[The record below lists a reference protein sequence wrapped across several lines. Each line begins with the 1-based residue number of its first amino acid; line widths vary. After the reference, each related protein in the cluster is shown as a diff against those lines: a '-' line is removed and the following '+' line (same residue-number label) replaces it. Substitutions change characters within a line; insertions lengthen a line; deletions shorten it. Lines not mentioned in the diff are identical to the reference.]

1 MEDFIVWSAGYQ
13 KAIQDCLGEIEHLY
27 DSDIIKDRLVRLSD
41 RERTLK
47 EENGYL
53 GKILKYYDKENNMG
67 YVIKDDIYNI
77 EGVLL
82 LLDIKRI
89 EELSE
94 KELVLVKNTMKPSM
108 IKEFKNKEELDKE
121 YEKIINKFKENP

>member
-1 MEDFIVWSAGYQ
+1 MKDFIVWSAGYQ
-13 KAIQDCLGEIEHLY
+13 QAIKDCLEEIKYLY
-27 DSDIIKDRLVRLSD
+27 DSDIIKDRLLRLSD

-47 EENGYL
+47 EKNGYL

-77 EGVLL
+77 EGDLL

-89 EELSE
+89 EELPE
-94 KELVLVKNTMKPSM
+94 KELVFVKNTMKPSM
-108 IKEFKNKEELDKE
+108 VKEFKDEEELDKE
-121 YEKIINKFKENP
+121 YGKIINKFKENP

>member
-13 KAIQDCLGEIEHLY
+13 KAIQDCLEEIKYSY

-41 RERTLK
+41 REKTLK
-47 EENGYL
+47 EKNGYL

-89 EELSE
+89 EELPE
-94 KELVLVKNTMKPSM
+94 KELVFVKNTMKPSM
-108 IKEFKNKEELDKE
+108 IKDFKNKEELDKE